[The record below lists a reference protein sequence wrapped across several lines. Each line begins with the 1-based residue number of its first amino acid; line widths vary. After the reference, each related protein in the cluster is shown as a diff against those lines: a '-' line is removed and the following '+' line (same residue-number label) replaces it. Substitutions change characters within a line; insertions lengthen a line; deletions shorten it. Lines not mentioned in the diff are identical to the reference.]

1 MRKEIYNE
9 KSKNEKLEAEKI
21 KAEKQE
27 MEKLQDKY
35 LDKVLEQIRCKKARP
50 YIAKE
55 LESHLED
62 QITDNIK
69 AGMSKEKAE

>member
-35 LDKVLEQIRCKKARP
+35 LDKVLEQIRCKNR
-50 YIAKE
+50 I
-55 LESHLED
+55 LQRNWSH
-62 QITDNIK
+62 IWRIRSRTI
-69 AGMSKEKAE
+69 